1 MLKLNTYI
9 KGWQKSC
16 LRSDEK
22 GEQYMTEAVILVLIA
37 LVGSLLFTTIAT
49 VLVNIVLKSKPSH
62 IIIDTEYGHFEAEF
76 DTKAGK

>member
-1 MLKLNTYI
+1 
-9 KGWQKSC
+9 
-16 LRSDEK
+16 
-22 GEQYMTEAVILVLIA
+22 MTDAVILALIA

-76 DTKAGK
+76 DTKVGK